1 MWKEYIENGEYEKA
15 FNLAKED
22 KEVWNAILAESKRLR
37 EKFYGKKI
45 NLYYPGDK
53 FPSISVTGTVC
64 QLNCKHCG
72 RRYLKHMVPLT
83 TPTKLKDYCMK
94 LADNDGNGCLISGG
108 YTLGGFVPL
117 KPFIETIKEI
127 KETTNL
133 QVNVHT
139 GVVDQETAKL
149 LAYAGVDSVS
159 VDIAGDQK
167 ILDEIYGL
175 KRSPEDYLETLK
187 NLKEQNIKITPHIGI
202 GFYYGKILHEFKA
215 LQFVKEVD
223 PDVLVFVVLRPTR
236 GTAFEKITPPS
247 LEDTLLIMAISRI
260 VFKNKSISLGC
271 MRPSGHIRLELE
283 YKSAKNIVNRLAT
296 PSRYLITRLKKEGYE
311 IKIDEKCCTL

>member
-1 MWKEYIENGEYEKA
+1 MWKKYIENNNYKEA
-15 FNLAKED
+15 FYLGKNN
-22 KEVWNAILAESKRLR
+22 KEVWKEILAESKRLR
-37 EKFYGKKI
+37 DKYYDKKI

-53 FPSISVTGTVC
+53 FPPISVTGTAC

-72 RRYLKHMVPLT
+72 RKYLKHMIPLT
-83 TPTKLKDYCMK
+83 TPNKLKEYCKK
-94 LADNDGNGCLISGG
+94 LVEKGGNGCLISGG
-108 YTLGGFVPL
+108 YTFGGFVPL
-117 KPFIETIKEI
+117 KPFIEAIKEI

-133 QVNVHT
+133 EINIHT
-139 GVVDQETAKL
+139 GIVDQETAKL

-175 KRSPEDYLETLK
+175 KRKPEDYLKTLK
-187 NLKEQNIKITPHIGI
+187 NLKEQNIRITPHIGI

-215 LQFVKEVD
+215 LRFVKEVD

-236 GTAFEKITPPS
+236 GTALENVAPPS
-247 LEDTLLIMAISRI
+247 LEDTLLVMAIARI
-260 VFKNKSISLGC
+260 AFQNKSISLGC
-271 MRPSGHIRLELE
+271 MRPSGRIRLKLE
-283 YKSAKNIVNRLAT
+283 YESVINIVDRLAT
-296 PSRYLITRLKKEGYE
+296 PSRYLITKLKKEGYE

>member
-1 MWKEYIENGEYEKA
+1 MWRVYISNGEYEKA
-15 FNLAKED
+15 FNQGKSNKEI
-22 KEVWNAILAESKRLR
+22 WNEILAESRRLR
-37 EKFYGKKI
+37 EKFYDKKI
-45 NLYYPGDK
+45 HLYYPGDK
-53 FPSISVTGTVC
+53 FPPISVTGTVC

-83 TPTKLKDYCMK
+83 TPNKLKEFCRK
-94 LADNDGNGCLISGG
+94 LADNGGNGCLISGG

-117 KPFIETIKEI
+117 KPFIEAIKEI

-133 QVNVHT
+133 EINVHT
-139 GVVDQETAKL
+139 GVVDKETAEL
-149 LAYAGVDSVS
+149 LAYAGVDGVS
-159 VDIAGDQK
+159 VDIAGDQR

-175 KRSPEDYLETLK
+175 KRTPEDYLKTLK
-187 NLKEQNIKITPHIGI
+187 NLKDQNIRITPHIGI
-202 GFYYGKILHEFKA
+202 GFYYGQILHEFKA

-236 GTAFEKITPPS
+236 GTAFEKISPPS

-260 VFKNKSISLGC
+260 ALQDKSISLGC
-271 MRPSGHIRLELE
+271 MRPSGSIRLELE
-283 YKSAKNIVNRLAT
+283 YESATSIVDRLAT